1 MRGFLPSMECQR
13 PATLAEALALLASGA
28 GRPFAGGTD
37 LMVLYNAG
45 KTQDTR
51 FLDISRLPELK
62 GTRETPT
69 HLDLGALCTFT
80 ELLEH
85 PAIHRHMPNLVKSA
99 RATGALAIQ
108 NRGTLGGNI
117 ANASPAGDT
126 PPCLLAYEAELEL
139 VSARGTRT
147 VPYEAFHRG
156 YKLMDLAPDELVARI
171 RLPKPVGTHAHYFRK
186 VGTRQAQAIAKV
198 SLACVA
204 QIAEGRIAKV
214 CIGLGAV
221 APAPVRAPH
230 AEAALCGQPLD
241 ALPVDAILQALEAD
255 MSPIDDIRSTAHY
268 RRIVMRNI
276 LGQALRILSE
286 TRS

>member
-1 MRGFLPSMECQR
+1 MRGLLPAMECQR
-13 PATLAEALALLASGA
+13 PATLAEALTLLASGA

-45 KTQDTR
+45 RLQDTR
-51 FLDISRLPELK
+51 FLDISRLAELK
-62 GTRETPT
+62 GIRETPT

-85 PAIHRHMPNLVKSA
+85 PAIHRHTPNLVKSA

-126 PPCLLAYEAELEL
+126 PPCLLAYEAELDL
-139 VSARGTRT
+139 VSVRGTRV

-171 RLPKPVGTHAHYFRK
+171 RLPKPVGTQVHYFRK

-204 QIAEGRIAKV
+204 QVTEGRIAKV
-214 CIGLGAV
+214 RIGLGAV
-221 APAPVRAPH
+221 APAPVRAFNV
-230 AEAALCGQPLD
+230 EAVLEGQPLA
-241 ALPVDAILQALEAD
+241 ALPVDAALRALETD

-268 RRIVMRNI
+268 RGTVLRNI
-276 LGQALRILSE
+276 LGQALRLLSE
-286 TRS
+286 NGS

>member
-1 MRGFLPSMECQR
+1 MRGFLPSMECRR

-28 GRPFAGGTD
+28 GRPLAGGTD

-51 FLDISRLPELK
+51 FLDISRLLELK
-62 GTRETPT
+62 GIRETST

-85 PAIHRHMPNLVKSA
+85 PAIHRHTPNLVKSA

-126 PPCLLAYEAELEL
+126 PPCLLAYGAELEL
-139 VSARGTRT
+139 VSARGTRV

-171 RLPKPVGTHAHYFRK
+171 RLPKPVGTHVHYFRK

-214 CIGLGAV
+214 RIGLGAV
-221 APAPVRAPH
+221 APTPVRAPH
-230 AEAALCGQPLD
+230 AEATLCGQPLD
-241 ALPVDAILQALEAD
+241 ALPVDAILRALEAD